1 MSEGERG
8 SIYPILKKLSRRPG
22 DSPNSGFQIP
32 EQAGLSHAQAAEII
46 ATHFS
51 SISQEF
57 SPLDVSRLPP
67 NVKTWLGTNDQ
78 TLGPRLSVRA
88 VERRIQKAKKPHGI
102 VPGDLP
108 KKLIQTCTS
117 TIAYP
122 ASIIFNQITQT
133 AEYPS
138 MWKTEHQV
146 ALPKMTE
153 PQSLDDLR
161 NIAKTHFLSKV
172 YESFVGE
179 WLITIIKPY
188 LDPDQYGL
196 KGFSI
201 TDYLIKL
208 LHFVH
213 TTLDLRQPHA
223 VLAACIDLSKAFNRV
238 DHSLVVQDLYDMH
251 TPPWLLRI
259 VISYLTG
266 RSTVLTYNVEKSS
279 QKMLPGGGPQ
289 GAYLGG
295 LIFMIKYNGALLR
308 PKIPRHIEGPISKSK
323 SVKVKFVD
331 DGTIAVSVNLK
342 TSLITD
348 PEERAQP
355 LNYQERTGHILP
367 EEQNLLQYY
376 IEDAE
381 SYCSNNQLVINK
393 QKTKVI
399 KFSKSRKWDFP
410 PEHTFLDGTNIECV
424 PAVKL
429 VGVIVSQDLKWFQNT
444 SYICKKARSRL
455 WILRRM
461 KNMELGEF
469 QLFDV
474 YSKEIRS
481 ILEMAVPVWHSGIT
495 NQQRMDIESIQKVA
509 FKIILGNKYQDYK
522 SACVRF
528 NTETLHNR
536 RIKLCYKFAKKN
548 MKSDHSF
555 FEKVDSN
562 VNTRQKRNIVKE
574 YKCNFG
580 RFAKSSLPY
589 LAKLLNS
596 YNK

>member
-1 MSEGERG
+1 M
-8 SIYPILKKLSRRPG
+8 
-22 DSPNSGFQIP
+22 
-32 EQAGLSHAQAAEII
+32 
-46 ATHFS
+46 
-51 SISQEF
+51 
-57 SPLDVSRLPP
+57 
-67 NVKTWLGTNDQ
+67 
-78 TLGPRLSVRA
+78 
-88 VERRIQKAKKPHGI
+88 
-102 VPGDLP
+102 
-108 KKLIQTCTS
+108 
-117 TIAYP
+117 
-122 ASIIFNQITQT
+122 
-133 AEYPS
+133 
-138 MWKTEHQV
+138 
-146 ALPKMTE
+146 
-153 PQSLDDLR
+153 
-161 NIAKTHFLSKV
+161 
-172 YESFVGE
+172 
-179 WLITIIKPY
+179 
-188 LDPDQYGL
+188 
-196 KGFSI
+196 
-201 TDYLIKL
+201 
-208 LHFVH
+208 
-213 TTLDLRQPHA
+213 
-223 VLAACIDLSKAFNRV
+223 

-266 RSTVLTYNVEKSS
+266 RSMILTYNGEKSA

-289 GAYLGG
+289 GAFLGG

-308 PKIPRHIEGPISKSK
+308 PKIPWHIEGPISKSK

-331 DGTIAVSVNLK
+331 DGTVAVSVNLK
-342 TSLITD
+342 TSLIPD
-348 PEERAQP
+348 PEDRAQP

-367 EEQNLLQYY
+367 GEQNLLQYY

-381 SYCSNNQLVINK
+381 SYCSNNQMVINK

-429 VGVIVSQDLKWFQNT
+429 LGVIVSQDLRWFQNT

-461 KNMELGEF
+461 KNMELGLF

-481 ILEMAVPVWHSGIT
+481 ILEMAVPVWHSSIT
-495 NQQRMDIESIQKVA
+495 NQQRIDIESIQKVA
-509 FKIILGNKYQDYK
+509 FRIILGNKYQDYK

-528 NTETLHNR
+528 NTETLNNR
-536 RIKLCYKFAKKN
+536 RIKLCHKFAKKN

-555 FEKVDSN
+555 FEKIDSN
-562 VNTRQKRNIVKE
+562 VNTRQKKDIVKE

-580 RFAKSSLPY
+580 RFLKSSLLY

-596 YNK
+596 